1 MSHSIKAICGAVA
14 LALAMTA
21 GTALAQAPIKH
32 KAFCVTVG
40 TSPQEPVGDRA
51 GHALQVSNYSC
62 RTEGGPMEGGVM
74 TGTNIFE
81 WDGGK
86 AVILSGGGVVRKPG
100 SMLSYRVTEGSITLI
115 MTDGKVSGL
124 TGSGK
129 GIVNLASGVVAA
141 LNGKT
146 YSYTVQPLAP
156 GQFALETI
164 YD

>member
-1 MSHSIKAICGAVA
+1 MSHSIKTICCMVAVA
-14 LALAMTA
+14 LATSGGM
-21 GTALAQAPIKH
+21 ALAQAPTKH

-40 TSPQEPVGDRA
+40 TNPQEPVGDRA

-62 RTEGGPMEGGVM
+62 RAEGGPMEGGVM

-86 AVILSGGGVVRKPG
+86 AVILSGGGVVRKSG
-100 SMLSYRVTEGSITLI
+100 SILSYRVTEGSITLL
-115 MTDGKVSGL
+115 MTDGKVSGY

-129 GIVNLASGVVAA
+129 GVVNLATGVTAA

-146 YSYTVQPLAP
+146 YSYTIQPLTP
-156 GQFALETI
+156 GQFAIETI